1 MSDSLLERASRRLSI
16 RKLSSTRGRRGSE
29 ILPVSLALS
38 RGGEREKIMIFGDAV
53 FEDGEP
59 CNRSPLWTAYV
70 LIQGGFFWL
79 SDGEVPI
86 DVRRPYPIDRKLF
99 VGETGAEVLNYALLG
114 GFPGLLLFLS
124 LFIWL
129 KRRGR

>member
-1 MSDSLLERASRRLSI
+1 
-16 RKLSSTRGRRGSE
+16 
-29 ILPVSLALS
+29 
-38 RGGEREKIMIFGDAV
+38 MIFGDADWLS
-53 FEDGEP
+53 DGELTRT
-59 CNRSPLWTAYV
+59 RSPLWTANYV

-86 DVRRPYPIDRKLF
+86 DVRRPYAIDRKLF
-99 VGETGAEVLNYALLG
+99 VGETGAEMLNYALLG

-129 KRRGR
+129 RRRGR